1 MAIKAQQFPN
11 WRLSPETYLLTS
23 LLHDIGTT
31 DKNLS
36 ATHMSFEFYGAF
48 LAHQLLHTSHHAPIS
63 QAEAV
68 TEAIIR
74 HQDVGDSGNI
84 TELGS
89 LIQLAT
95 VFDNMGWYKELIHEE
110 TVEDVIGRWPR
121 RGWSG
126 CFAGVIRREV
136 GGKPWANTSRLE
148 KGEEREFSRGVEA
161 NEVGRIY
168 EGKEKE
174 KE

>member
-11 WRLSPETYLLTS
+11 WRLSSETYFLTC

-36 ATHMSFEFYGAF
+36 GTHMSFEFYGAF
-48 LAHQLLHTSHHAPIS
+48 LAHKLLYDEKHAPIS

-74 HQDVGDSGNI
+74 HQDVGTSGNI

-95 VFDNMGWYKELIHEE
+95 VFDNMGWFKELIHQD
-110 TVEDVIGRWPR
+110 TVEDVIRCWPR
-121 RGWSG
+121 RGWSA

-136 GGKPWANTSRLE
+136 GEKPWANTTRLE
-148 KGEEREFSRGVEA
+148 KEEEEFSRGVEA
-161 NEVGRIY
+161 NEIMKGY
-168 EGKEKE
+168 EERE
-174 KE
+174 